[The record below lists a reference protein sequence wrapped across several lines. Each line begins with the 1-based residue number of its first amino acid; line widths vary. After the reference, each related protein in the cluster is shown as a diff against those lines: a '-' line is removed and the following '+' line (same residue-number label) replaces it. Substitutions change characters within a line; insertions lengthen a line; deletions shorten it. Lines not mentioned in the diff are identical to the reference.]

1 MNYLKIKTIQKQL
14 KIIGG
19 SSLGTLLFS
28 FLLVSCG
35 TGGPHNHGS
44 TDSHHGHGGATKP
57 QFEHVHQHIM
67 AKVGGLTSTTDVSF
81 KETLIEAAKS
91 YNKKHKI
98 EGRESLRIPKKTKD
112 GMPILKAITSE
123 PVEGDEATKKK
134 WHRWI
139 TMRKNKQKVK
149 LKEATGRVGEML
161 MILAD
166 AKERHK
172 DPVIY
177 AVMLVM
183 ALQTELKN
191 SNNATELDQA
201 LKKFHEGI
209 EKVSPEGNGVRVL
222 IKTDEPDQPEQIEFL
237 HLEVKKK
244 SRKNRC
250 YILPAATYEEL
261 MTTYEEL
268 KKEIEPEL
276 AKLS

>member
-14 KIIGG
+14 KIIGA

-28 FLLVSCG
+28 FLLASCG
-35 TGGPHNHGS
+35 LGGSHNHGS
-44 TDSHHGHGGATKP
+44 TDSHHGHGGVTKP
-57 QFEHVHQHIM
+57 QFDHVHQHIM
-67 AKVGGLTSTTDVSF
+67 TKVGGLTSTTDVSF

-91 YNKKHKI
+91 YNKKHQV
-98 EGRESLRIPKKTKD
+98 EGVESLRIPKKTKD

-123 PVEGDEATKKK
+123 PVEGDEVTKKK

-177 AVMLVM
+177 AVTLVM
-183 ALQTELKN
+183 TLQTKLQDSKNGSELQE
-191 SNNATELDQA
+191 ALTE
-201 LKKFHEGI
+201 FHHEI
-209 EKVSPEGNGVRVL
+209 KKVSPEGNGVRVL
-222 IKTDEPDQPEQIEFL
+222 IKADEPDQPEQVEFL
-237 HLEVKKK
+237 YLEVKKK

-250 YILPAATYEEL
+250 YVLPAATYEDL
-261 MTTYEEL
+261 ITTYEEL
-268 KKEIEPEL
+268 KKEIEPEI